1 MEGKLITTKGL
12 EAYTQQ
18 FKTFIGDTY
27 QTKADMALYKK
38 TNELFNYLDTR
49 YIAKD
54 SSLYCNPIYKHTIT
68 VVHSQYFGIS
78 LTIFTTRAEKYNTA
92 EEFRKDWAE
101 NRKIIS
107 VLADASSPGNV
118 FEGTVGGVID
128 VSSSTGVPGSIAVRI
143 SGIQAGSTTSNW
155 DEIYTLSEWNY
166 WNEPG
171 NQQPNPCRI

>member
-18 FKTFIGDTY
+18 FKTFISDTY

-107 VLADASSPGNV
+107 VLADATSTTPATV
-118 FEGTVGGVID
+118 FKGTVLGVIAA
-128 VSSSTGVPGSIAVRI
+128 SGSIAVRF
-143 SGIQAGSTTSNW
+143 SGIQADSAASKW
-155 DEIYTLSEWNY
+155 DEVYTLNRWSY
-166 WNEPG
+166 WDKQG
-171 NQQPNPCRI
+171 DQPNPSRI